1 MEYEKIINLSENT
14 PNQPTKFKT
23 KTLIVKLNL
32 KMQS

>member
-14 PNQPTKFKT
+14 RNQPTKFKT